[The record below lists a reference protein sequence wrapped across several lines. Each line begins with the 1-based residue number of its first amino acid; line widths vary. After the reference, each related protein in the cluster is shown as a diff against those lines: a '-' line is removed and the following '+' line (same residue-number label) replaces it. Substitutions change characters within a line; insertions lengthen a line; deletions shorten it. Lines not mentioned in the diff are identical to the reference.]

1 MTTRRG
7 ERPVVVVLRA
17 VGDAS
22 ATRERERARLTEQGT
37 SLALV
42 AGVIPA
48 ELARCLDGEQA
59 GVGGAVSAT
68 HRPVAAPGVAQTRL
82 TSAPRHLARTA
93 R

>member
-1 MTTRRG
+1 
-7 ERPVVVVLRA
+7 VLRA
-17 VGDAS
+17 VGDAR

-37 SLALV
+37 SLPLV

-59 GVGGAVSAT
+59 GVSAAVSAT
-68 HRPVAAPGVAQTRL
+68 HAQSPQPGVAQTRL